1 MAMLEIYENLN
12 IYTIIID
19 INNLTSNDRFLGP
32 KMKELYILQVYF
44 HFRNNWDVII
54 FLCKGLGGLSPCAIF
69 IHQERGYFLSRA
81 EQCFVGF
88 FFLRIHF
95 PHTKQFNSA
104 LANFY
109 CNR

>member
-44 HFRNNWDVII
+44 HFRNN
-54 FLCKGLGGLSPCAIF
+54 
-69 IHQERGYFLSRA
+69 
-81 EQCFVGF
+81 
-88 FFLRIHF
+88 
-95 PHTKQFNSA
+95 
-104 LANFY
+104 
-109 CNR
+109 